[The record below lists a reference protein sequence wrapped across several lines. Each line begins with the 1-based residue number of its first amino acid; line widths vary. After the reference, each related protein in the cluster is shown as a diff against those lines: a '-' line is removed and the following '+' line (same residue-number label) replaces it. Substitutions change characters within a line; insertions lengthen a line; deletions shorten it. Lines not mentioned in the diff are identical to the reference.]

1 MASPFPPSSASY
13 ARPQSYAPTP
23 YNYMPSSSLGA
34 TISVDQEV
42 SLPSNASER
51 DTLESLAELY
61 SIIVTLD
68 DLEKAFTR
76 GSVSESEYT
85 TLCGTMIR
93 QYREILKQDRVARE
107 FGNLERFQREWEV
120 SSSLNYRPL
129 LANPPLCCDDQP
141 LLCSFLTS
149 HGRYNTTKHTIKNL
163 TAPLCNPSYWRIRK
177 TKSDLNC

>member
-1 MASPFPPSSASY
+1 MASPFPQSAAGY
-13 ARPQSYAPTP
+13 PRPQSYAPTP
-23 YNYMPSSSLGA
+23 YSYTPNTSYNA

-42 SLPSNASER
+42 SLPSNPSER

-76 GSVSESEYT
+76 GSVTESEYT

-107 FGNLERFQREWEV
+107 FGGLENFQREWDV
-120 SSSLNYRPL
+120 S
-129 LANPPLCCDDQP
+129 D
-141 LLCSFLTS
+141 
-149 HGRYNTTKHTIKNL
+149 
-163 TAPLCNPSYWRIRK
+163 
-177 TKSDLNC
+177 